1 MAKFFIDRP
10 IFAWV
15 IAIIIMLAGTLSL
28 LNLPVQQYPSIAP
41 PQIRIS
47 ANYPGASAQT
57 IEDSVTQ
64 VIEQAMTGLDGLL
77 YMSSQ
82 SNSSGNVSIGI
93 TFAPGTNPDIAQVQ
107 VQNKLALAEALLP
120 IEVQQL
126 GISVTKASSSF
137 LMIVGL
143 VSTDG
148 KLTKYDLADYAN
160 SNIKEPLSRTQGV
173 GELRVFG
180 SQYAM
185 RIWLQA
191 DKLNAYGLTPLEVR
205 SAVGEQNSQF
215 AAGQLGGTPAV
226 ANQQLNATIIAQTRL
241 QSVEEFENILIK
253 VNNDGSQ
260 VRLKDVARVELG
272 AENYMAESF
281 FNGKPSTGIAIQLAP
296 GANAVDTSAA
306 VRAKIDELSPFFP
319 QGMQV
324 VYPFDTTPFVK
335 ISINEGVKTLIEAV
349 ALVFMVMF
357 LFLGNLRATLI
368 PTIAVPVVLL
378 GTLGV
383 MYAFGFSIN
392 TLTMFGMVLAIGL
405 LVDDAIVVV
414 E

>member
-1 MAKFFIDRP
+1 
-10 IFAWV
+10 
-15 IAIIIMLAGTLSL
+15 SL

-148 KLTKYDLADYAN
+148 KLTKYDLAD
-160 SNIKEPLSRTQGV
+160 
-173 GELRVFG
+173 
-180 SQYAM
+180 
-185 RIWLQA
+185 
-191 DKLNAYGLTPLEVR
+191 
-205 SAVGEQNSQF
+205 
-215 AAGQLGGTPAV
+215 
-226 ANQQLNATIIAQTRL
+226 
-241 QSVEEFENILIK
+241 
-253 VNNDGSQ
+253 
-260 VRLKDVARVELG
+260 
-272 AENYMAESF
+272 
-281 FNGKPSTGIAIQLAP
+281 
-296 GANAVDTSAA
+296 
-306 VRAKIDELSPFFP
+306 
-319 QGMQV
+319 
-324 VYPFDTTPFVK
+324 
-335 ISINEGVKTLIEAV
+335 
-349 ALVFMVMF
+349 
-357 LFLGNLRATLI
+357 
-368 PTIAVPVVLL
+368 
-378 GTLGV
+378 
-383 MYAFGFSIN
+383 
-392 TLTMFGMVLAIGL
+392 
-405 LVDDAIVVV
+405 
-414 E
+414 